1 MTLTRIHFLMNLMDC
16 CLHCRGLPVS
26 LFVIWPFCCW
36 WLFFFLHIPRV
47 IFNCQSIMMTGK
59 PYLKCVP
66 NAITK
71 NKNMP
76 FSEDVSWAH
85 LLLHLLLTDSF
96 NWLYAMSVGLEARRS
111 FLGRGRPR
119 LATELPGSLDPGA
132 LRGEVWVP
140 LCWVPHE
147 LNHFI

>member
-1 MTLTRIHFLMNLMDC
+1 MTLTQIHFLMNLMDC
-16 CLHCRGLPVS
+16 CLHCRGYQCHYLAFLLLV
-26 LFVIWPFCCW
+26 FC
-36 WLFFFLHIPRV
+36 FFLHIPRV

-59 PYLKCVP
+59 PYLKCIP

-76 FSEDVSWAH
+76 FSENVSWAH
-85 LLLHLLLTDSF
+85 LLLHLLLTDSC
-96 NWLYAMSVGLEARRS
+96 NWLYVMSKGLGASRS

-119 LATELPGSLDPGA
+119 LAAEPLGSLDPGA
-132 LRGEVWVP
+132 LRGGVWVP

-147 LNHFI
+147 LNYFI